1 MKKDLIRKTYLKKR
15 QELNSS
21 IFQEESAKL
30 IKKTLDLI
38 KSYNP
43 KCVHCFIPINTKY
56 EIDTLPIIRYCWKNN
71 INVVVPISNFEDATL
86 KTAEFGPKTKTKQ
99 TKNNIIEP
107 IDPVWQKTEAINLVI
122 TPLLAFDSKGYRVGY
137 GKGFYDRF
145 FASLNKD
152 VKRIGVSLFKHCKNI
167 ENINKQDIPLTHCVT
182 PNKTYSFLKFEPSNF
197 KK

>member
-99 TKNNIIEP
+99 TNNNITEP
-107 IDPVWQKTEAINLVI
+107 IDPVLQKPENIDLII

-145 FASLNKD
+145 FASLNND
-152 VKRIGVSLFKHCKNI
+152 VKKIGISLFEHCKNI

-182 PNKTYSFLKFEPSNF
+182 PNKTYSF
-197 KK
+197 